1 MKVTMIVM
9 NFKMGLI
16 VYVNMKSQ
24 IQAKFQNFDFENDHL
39 VFLISV
45 RTESDQAF
53 CLIYPTLLCLST
65 NFIYDL
71 KDCEERKLLIP
82 ISLPYCALKL
92 SKIKENLDLIPCR
105 D

>member
-24 IQAKFQNFDFENDHL
+24 IQAKSQKFDFEIDNL
-39 VFLISV
+39 VFLIYV
-45 RTESDQAF
+45 CMESDQAF
-53 CLIYPTLLCLST
+53 CLIYPILLCLST

-71 KDCEERKLLIP
+71 KDCKETKLLTP
-82 ISLPYCALKL
+82 ISLRPFQM
-92 SKIKENLDLIPCR
+92 
-105 D
+105 

>member
-1 MKVTMIVM
+1 MKVTMFVM
-9 NFKMGLI
+9 NFRMGLI
-16 VYVNMKSQ
+16 VYVSMKSQ
-24 IQAKFQNFDFENDHL
+24 IQAKSQKFDFENDHL

-71 KDCEERKLLIP
+71 KDCDKTKFLTS
-82 ISLPYCALKL
+82 ISIPYCV
-92 SKIKENLDLIPCR
+92 
-105 D
+105 

>member
-53 CLIYPTLLCLST
+53 CLKYTTLLCLSA

-71 KDCEERKLLIP
+71 KDCEETKLLTP
-82 ISLPYCALKL
+82 ISLLYYFLKL
-92 SKIKENLDLIPCR
+92 SVIEENLDLIPYR

>member
-1 MKVTMIVM
+1 MKVTMSVM

-24 IQAKFQNFDFENDHL
+24 IQAKSQNFDFENDHL

-45 RTESDQAF
+45 RTESDRWF
-53 CLIYPTLLCLST
+53 CLIYPTLLCLSIS
-65 NFIYDL
+65 FIYDM
-71 KDCEERKLLIP
+71 KDCELTKLLIP
-82 ISLPYCALKL
+82 ISLPYCVLKL
-92 SKIKENLDLIPCR
+92 SKIEENLDLIPYR